1 MELFHDLPWLLAPI
15 IFFARICDVSL
26 DTVRLILVVR
36 SYRGLATAIGFLE
49 ILIWVTA
56 AGLVFRN
63 LGHWYLA
70 IAYAAGFATGNFVG
84 IWLEQRLAMG
94 LELVRT
100 VSENLDINLANRL
113 RAHGY
118 SVIEL
123 AGKGDGNVQVEVLL
137 IVERR
142 RKVPALLKAIH
153 EEDPAAFWTITDV
166 KRQQPILPALAPDLA
181 ATAIKLK

>member
-1 MELFHDLPWLLAPI
+1 MELFQEFPWLLAPV
-15 IFFARICDVSL
+15 IFCARIGDVSL

-56 AGLVFRN
+56 AGLVFQN
-63 LGHWYLA
+63 LDHWYLA
-70 IAYAAGFATGNFVG
+70 IAYAAGFAAGNFVG
-84 IWLEQRLAMG
+84 IWIEQCLAMG

-113 RAHGY
+113 RARGY

-142 RKVPALLKAIH
+142 RKVPALLNAIR
-153 EEDPAAFWTITDV
+153 EEDPDAFWTITDV
-166 KRQQPILPALAPDLA
+166 KRQAPVMPALTPDLA
-181 ATAIKLK
+181 TASIKLR